1 MGSNISKGKKWKQ
14 RNDGGDPNSFSGVQS
29 KFSKAVVAAV
39 FFDYFPFGLLLSFGK
54 ENKFSLLSLLAK
66 SSTVGRK

>member
-29 KFSKAVVAAV
+29 KFSKAVVAAG
-39 FFDYFPFGLLLSFGK
+39 FFGYFLQLLEES
-54 ENKFSLLSLLAK
+54 NKNI
-66 SSTVGRK
+66 